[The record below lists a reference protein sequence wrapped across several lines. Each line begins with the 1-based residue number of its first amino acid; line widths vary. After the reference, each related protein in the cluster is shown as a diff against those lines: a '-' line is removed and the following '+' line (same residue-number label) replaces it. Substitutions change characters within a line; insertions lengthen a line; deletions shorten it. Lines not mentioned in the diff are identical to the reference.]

1 MELAHHLILIGA
13 GLVVLSIFAGLVSS
27 RVGAPLLLVF
37 LGLGMAA
44 GEDGLGGLKFNDFGT
59 AYLAGSL
66 ALAVILFDGGLRTTR
81 QNFTIAWAP
90 ALSLATLGVVVTAAL
105 TGVAAVMLVG
115 LGWAQGFLVG
125 AIVASTDAAAV
136 FFILHLRGL
145 HLRDRVGAALEVE
158 SGFNDPMA
166 IFLTLLG
173 VHLLTSGLLTVSW
186 DTAGDVALLF
196 LRQIV
201 GGAVLGFI
209 GGMVLL
215 RLVNRLD
222 IASGLYPILAL
233 AGAMLIFAIAQ
244 SAESSGFLAI
254 YLVGFILGS
263 RRHRATQ
270 LIARFSDGFSWLAQ
284 ILMFLMLGLLVTP
297 SSLLP
302 DLLPSI
308 AIALVLIF
316 VARPIAVWVCLKP
329 FGFSGREIAF
339 IAWVGLRGAVPI
351 FLATIPVL
359 AGIAG
364 SQVFFS
370 IAFVV
375 VLISMIVQG
384 WTVPL
389 LARKLGLELPPHPEA
404 PVHAELDLPG
414 DDERSMAA
422 YTVQPFS
429 MAARRRLDRMNLPEG
444 IAIVSIIRDGKMQKV
459 EGITRLAPN
468 DYVLVIAPA
477 AQRTTLDR
485 LFAPGIQR
493 SGRSHREEMLG
504 EFVLDGAANLGA
516 VADLYEFPVPKALRH
531 LTVGRFLR
539 WALGGKARPGGRL
552 HVGEIDLTV
561 RAVEE
566 GRIVKI
572 GLDPDPP
579 ASSRRQLHSLRIW
592 LLAAFDV
599 VRQILPRQYRME

>member
-37 LGLGMAA
+37 LALGMLA
-44 GEDGLGGLKFNDFGT
+44 GEDGPGGLRFGDFDR

-66 ALAVILFDGGLRTTR
+66 ALAIILFDGGLRTTR
-81 QNFTIAWAP
+81 QHFLHAWAP
-90 ALSLATLGVVVTAAL
+90 SLPLATIGVVLTAIVTGAAATL
-105 TGVAAVMLVG
+105 LLGLHWGQGMLVG
-115 LGWAQGFLVG
+115 S
-125 AIVASTDAAAV
+125 IVASTDAAAV

-145 HLRDRVGAALEVE
+145 RLRERVAATLEVE
-158 SGFNDPMA
+158 SGLNDPMA
-166 IFLTLLG
+166 IFLTMLG
-173 VHLLTSGLLTVSW
+173 VHLLQAGMLTVSW
-186 DTAGDVALLF
+186 DTAGEVSVLF

-201 GGAVLGFI
+201 GGGLLGFV
-209 GGMVLL
+209 GGMLLL
-215 RLVNRLD
+215 RLINRLD
-222 IASGLYPILAL
+222 IAPGLYPILAM

-244 SAESSGFLAI
+244 TLETSGFLAI

-270 LIARFSDGFSWLAQ
+270 LISRFSDGISWLAQ

-297 SSLLP
+297 SALLP
-302 DLLPSI
+302 NLLPSI
-308 AIALVLIF
+308 AVALVLIF
-316 VARPIAVWVCLKP
+316 VARPLAVWLCLMP
-329 FGFSGREIAF
+329 FRFSGREIAF

-359 AGIAG
+359 AGVEG
-364 SQVFFS
+364 GFVFFS
-370 IAFVV
+370 VAFVV

-384 WTVPL
+384 WTVPS
-389 LARKLGLELPPHPEA
+389 LARALGLELPPHPEA

-414 DDERSMAA
+414 TGERGMAA

-429 MAARRRLDRMNLPEG
+429 MAARRRLDRMRLPDD
-444 IAIVSIIRDGKMQKV
+444 IAIVAIIRDGKMQKV
-459 EGITRLAPN
+459 ESIARLAPN
-468 DYVLVIAPA
+468 DYVLVIAKA
-477 AQRTTLDR
+477 DQMATLDR
-485 LFAPGIQR
+485 LFAPSLQK

-504 EFVLDGAANLGA
+504 EFVLDGAGNLGA
-516 VADLYEFPVPKALRH
+516 VADLYEFPVPRALRH
-531 LTVGRFLR
+531 LTVGRFMRL
-539 WALGGKARPGGRL
+539 ALGGKARPGNRL
-552 HVGEIDLTV
+552 HVGEVDLTV

-579 ASSRRQLHSLRIW
+579 ASNSRQLHGLRIW
-592 LLAAFDV
+592 WLAAIDAL
-599 VRQILPRQYRME
+599 RRMMPGTLRIG

>member
-37 LGLGMAA
+37 LALGMAS
-44 GEDGLGGLKFNDFGT
+44 GEDGLGLKFNDFGT

-66 ALAVILFDGGLRTTR
+66 ALAVILFDGGLRTTGR
-81 QNFTIAWAP
+81 NFTIAWAP

-105 TGVAAVMLVG
+105 TGVAAVMLLG
-115 LGWAQGFLVG
+115 LGWAPGLLVG

-173 VHLLTSGLLTVSW
+173 VHLLTSGVLTVSW
-186 DTAGDVALLF
+186 ATAGHVALLF

-201 GGAVLGFI
+201 GGAALGFV
-209 GGMVLL
+209 GGMILL
-215 RLVNRLD
+215 RLINRLD

-244 SAESSGFLAI
+244 SAEASGFLAI

-263 RRHRATQ
+263 RRHRATE

-302 DLLPSI
+302 DLLPSV
-308 AIALVLIF
+308 AVALVLIF
-316 VARPIAVWVCLKP
+316 VARPAAVWVCLKP

-359 AGIAG
+359 AGISG
-364 SQVFFS
+364 SLVFFS
-370 IAFVV
+370 VAFVV
-375 VLISMIVQG
+375 VLTSMLVQG

-414 DDERSMAA
+414 DDDRSMAA

-444 IAIVSIIRDGKMQKV
+444 IAIVAIIRDGKMQKL
-459 EGITRLAPN
+459 ENINRLAPN

-477 AQRTTLDR
+477 AQRSTLDR
-485 LFAPGIQR
+485 LFAPGLQR
-493 SGRSHREEMLG
+493 SGRSHREEMMG

-516 VADLYEFPVPKALRH
+516 VADLYEFPVPKALRR
-531 LTVGRFLR
+531 LTVGRFMR
-539 WALGGKARPGGRL
+539 WALGGKARPGSRL

-561 RAVEE
+561 RALDE

-579 ASSRRQLHSLRIW
+579 VSGRRQLHSLRIW
-592 LLAAFDV
+592 LLAALDAG
-599 VRQILPRQYRME
+599 RQLLPMQYRRQ